1 MTRIP
6 NGARLKILR
15 ALATEGILTTE
26 ELVDLT
32 ALTAKQVRENCGA
45 ARQDGLLI
53 NTQDDVT
60 NHLAYQITPDGRK
73 RVSNTCVAV
82 GIAPPASIAGL
93 STEVD
98 ISPPASIANDDD
110 VAEQSTVDTP
120 TSPSIDT
127 EDEPPSV
134 EPDAA
139 PNDERYALCRAGDDH
154 MSAWPLRLMSLD
166 AAKQIAVD
174 DASTINGEVVL
185 YCCIPVGRAVLRFV
199 FEEARTAK

>member
-1 MTRIP
+1 MMRQA

-15 ALATEGILTTE
+15 ALAKEGIQTTE
-26 ELVDLT
+26 ELASLT
-32 ALTAKQVRENCGA
+32 DLTAKQVRENCCA
-45 ARQDGLLI
+45 ARHDGLLI
-53 NTQDDVT
+53 NTRDDVT
-60 NHLAYQITPDGRK
+60 NHLAYQITPAGRK
-73 RVSNTCVAV
+73 YVSDKDVADKPTESRSDPAPSTV
-82 GIAPPASIAGL
+82 VIA
-93 STEVD
+93 
-98 ISPPASIANDDD
+98 PPASIANDDVVAD
-110 VAEQSTVDTP
+110 VSTVDTP

-185 YCCIPVGRAVLRFV
+185 YRCTPVGRAVPRFV
-199 FEEARTAK
+199 FEDERAET